1 VFNAMIANGL
11 GDQDNSAV
19 ISVIEQLARTVLKA
33 HE

>member
-1 VFNAMIANGL
+1 MIANGL

-19 ISVIEQLARTVLKA
+19 IGVIEQLAHTVLNT